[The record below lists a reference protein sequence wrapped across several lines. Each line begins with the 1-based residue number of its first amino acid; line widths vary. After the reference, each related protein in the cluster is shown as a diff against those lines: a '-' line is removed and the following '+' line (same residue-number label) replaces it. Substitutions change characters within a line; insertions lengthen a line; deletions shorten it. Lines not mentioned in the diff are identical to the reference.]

1 MEVLVLL
8 GFLLAALLLPPAG
21 GAATREAPPT
31 ADGCYLASPEVNLLR
46 KEGEPVVLSFPFFE
60 SELERLHVAPPGAR
74 CLITGGNGTEGGTYQ
89 GEGRVQQRQNQLWFL
104 PARAE
109 DSGEYLCTYRNASC
123 CVRASIRLQ
132 VHRNRSVESFFP
144 VPAVVGEHLR
154 LPCPSTKDFLNT
166 QGLVKWHKDSAPL
179 RSGRAGNFL
188 QDGGRLL
195 IPAVRR
201 AHGGVYTCRR
211 RVLIDQRPFEVTRTV
226 VLTVE
231 GVDPVTTSTSTT
243 STSTSSTSTSTSSTS
258 SSTSS
263 STPPTTSTSSS
274 TPPTTSGSST
284 SSSSSSLHMV
294 GPPVILSPQ
303 NGTVF
308 ESVHGSALLLSC
320 TVLTDCR
327 ATEETAVTWL
337 VNKRPVESS
346 YLEGRAQQLGRRVTA
361 APDGCRIELR
371 LVVVA
376 MTEEDV
382 QAELRCVAQN
392 PGGRQEVVSRLQ
404 LEDPTFTWLVVSA
417 VAVSCFLTV
426 VSVFLFVLLRPPGKR
441 NMDYFLARQSSF

>member
-8 GFLLAALLLPPAG
+8 GLLGLLLPPAG

-60 SELERLHVAPPGAR
+60 NELERLHVAPPGAR
-74 CLITGGNGTEGGTYQ
+74 CLITGGNGTEGGAYQ

-132 VHRNRSVESFFP
+132 VHRDPPAEQSFFP
-144 VPAVVGEHLR
+144 VGAVVGEHLR
-154 LPCPSTKDFLNT
+154 LPCPSMKDFNT
-166 QGLVKWHKDSAPL
+166 QGLVKWHKDSAPP
-179 RSGRAGNFL
+179 RSGRAGSFL

-201 AHGGVYTCRR
+201 AHGGVYTCRL
-211 RVLIDQRPFEVTRTV
+211 RVLIDQRPFEVSRTV

-231 GVDPVTTSTSTT
+231 GVDPVT
-243 STSTSSTSTSTSSTS
+243 SSTS
-258 SSTSS
+258 SSILPTSS
-263 STPPTTSTSSS
+263 STLPTSTTTSSS
-274 TPPTTSGSST
+274 S
-284 SSSSSSLHMV
+284 SSSSSSLHTV
-294 GPPVILSPQ
+294 GLPVILSPQ
-303 NGTVF
+303 NGSVF
-308 ESVHGSALLLSC
+308 ERVHGSALLLSC

-327 ATEETAVTWL
+327 AAEETEVTWL
-337 VNKRPVESS
+337 VNQRSVESS

-376 MTEEDV
+376 MTDDDV
-382 QAELRCVAQN
+382 QTELRCVAQS

-417 VAVSCFLTV
+417 VVASCFLTV
-426 VSVFLFVLLRPPGKR
+426 VSVFLFVLLRPSGKR